1 MTFWKDYDQALALCD
16 RLALAAGKNG
26 LWNGE
31 RCRAQD
37 DLSRIRDN
45 LFNCVVDD
53 TPKEDKTMTNKDFAL
68 IAMALKATR
77 PLKLGQAVSWAQWIS
92 TTQTISSAL
101 ADNNPRF
108 NIEKFKEACLGKC
121 II

>member
-26 LWNGE
+26 LWNDE

-37 DLSRIRDN
+37 DLSRIRDT

-53 TPKEDKTMTNKDFAL
+53 TPKEDKTMTKRDFAL
-68 IAMALKATR
+68 IATALNETR
-77 PLKLGQAVSWAQWIS
+77 PLKLGQAASWMQWLS
-92 TTQTISSAL
+92 TTQTISRAL

-108 NIEKFKEACLGKC
+108 NIEKFKEDCLGK
-121 II
+121 IV